1 MSDGIYTSWDVEWE
15 IELFHQGSDW
25 SEWGAWCSS
34 PHFLLADVETNTH
47 HLARRLPISQFKSL
61 QPLNKYQITIVTK
74 SLNTILNKQN
84 YTIKD
89 LLHFEACYS
98 NHQSKKKKW
107 FMTWFCQ
114 HDPNEKWLNSPLIPL
129 ETSPKSMSPG
139 CHM

>member
-74 SLNTILNKQN
+74 SLNTILNKQS
-84 YTIKD
+84 TTPKKKD
-89 LLHFEACYS
+89 LLHDLRLASLLAC
-98 NHQSKKKKW
+98 NHQSKKN
-107 FMTWFCQ
+107 
-114 HDPNEKWLNSPLIPL
+114 HGS
-129 ETSPKSMSPG
+129 
-139 CHM
+139 